1 MTRLIRYFCLCA
13 MLLLLVAPSRLSAQS
28 PEVESIGRG
37 IHFEGFTRATHLST
51 SGMNLWVEISNN
63 TRHRIVIKE
72 AELEVHIGGRTATT
86 ISLRDKVVV
95 RRGEGRE
102 VLLPLRFRSRG
113 AFTLNSIVNRIAA
126 NDTEDMTISYRIR
139 GGTMLL
145 KRTFSEQNI
154 AMSEFFNNFAV
165 EDSDAT
171 YVTSLIA
178 QLQEIIN
185 NN

>member
-1 MTRLIRYFCLCA
+1 MTRQIRYFCLCA

-28 PEVESIGRG
+28 PEAESIGRG
-37 IHFEGFTRATHLST
+37 IHFESFTRATHLST
-51 SGMNLWVEISNN
+51 SGMNLWVAISNN

-72 AELEVHIGGRTATT
+72 AELEVHIGGRTAST

-171 YVTSLIA
+171 YVTSLIT